1 MFELLPGRGV
11 VLPRQVGVLR
21 FGMTE
26 RAAQWTVASLAD
38 VRKSWVCQ
46 AGWAFTAVYDGVDLL
61 VYGDCADREGRSE
74 RDRPGLAAVVLDR
87 CRYTL
92 TGPSAVPVVLD
103 GIDVF
108 GYPAAEVLDVL
119 VPADHP
125 GLRLPAG
132 SLSTYLSQV
141 SVSCPPFDAPA
152 QTGT

>member
-1 MFELLPGRGV
+1 M
-11 VLPRQVGVLR
+11 
-21 FGMTE
+21 
-26 RAAQWTVASLAD
+26 
-38 VRKSWVCQ
+38 
-46 AGWAFTAVYDGVDLL
+46 
-61 VYGDCADREGRSE
+61 
-74 RDRPGLAAVVLDR
+74 
-87 CRYTL
+87 
-92 TGPSAVPVVLD
+92 PVVLD

-119 VPADHP
+119 APADHP